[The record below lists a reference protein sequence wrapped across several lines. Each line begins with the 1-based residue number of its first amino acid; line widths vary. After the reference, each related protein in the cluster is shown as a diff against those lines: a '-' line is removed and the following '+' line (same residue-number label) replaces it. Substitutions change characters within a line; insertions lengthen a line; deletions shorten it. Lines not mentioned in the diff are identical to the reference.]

1 MQPTTEN
8 YQGHE
13 IQVRARPAAHADS
26 DSPAD
31 AELIIDNEAVPYG
44 QLPSGQYY
52 LHETAYEWSEDL
64 LELARRL
71 VDYRQQRGGE

>member
-8 YQGHE
+8 YEGHE
-13 IQVRARPAAHADS
+13 IQVRARPAESADS
-26 DSPAD
+26 GSPAD
-31 AELIIDNEAVPYG
+31 PELIIDDEPVPYG
-44 QLPSGQYY
+44 RLPDGQYY

-71 VDYRQQRGGE
+71 VDYRQRRGGE